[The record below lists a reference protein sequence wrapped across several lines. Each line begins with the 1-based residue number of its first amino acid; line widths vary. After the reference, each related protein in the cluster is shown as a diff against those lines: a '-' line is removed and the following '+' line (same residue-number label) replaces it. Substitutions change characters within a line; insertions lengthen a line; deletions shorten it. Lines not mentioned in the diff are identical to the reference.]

1 MLQAK
6 DLLHP
11 AWKPSAGSPQ
21 GRTYKPGFARWKY
34 TLLCKKGCEKMGI
47 ISSQSFFIDNLQFIH
62 FMTAAYLRN

>member
-34 TLLCKKGCEKMGI
+34 TLLCKKR
-47 ISSQSFFIDNLQFIH
+47 L
-62 FMTAAYLRN
+62 

>member
-21 GRTYKPGFARWKY
+21 GRTYKPGFALWKC
-34 TLLCKKGCEKMGI
+34 TLYAKKGCEKMGI
-47 ISSQSFFIDNLQFIH
+47 ISSQPFSLTTCSLSIS
-62 FMTAAYLRN
+62 